1 MRRKVVMAVSVKFVG
16 SFRGISGTDG
26 LRLKYER
33 SVSLRTLVKKIVERL
48 PKLKSSLVDPE
59 SGEPRRTML
68 VLVNGREISVLNG
81 LETRVNDEDEV
92 VFVPV
97 VHGG

>member
-1 MRRKVVMAVSVKFVG
+1 MIVSVKFVG
-16 SFRGISGTDG
+16 SFRGISGKDKLT
-26 LRLKYER
+26 LKFGR
-33 SVSLRTLVKKIVERL
+33 AVSLTALVKKTVEQL
-48 PKLKSSLVDPE
+48 PKLKSSLIDPE
-59 SGEPRRTML
+59 SGEPRRNML

>member
-1 MRRKVVMAVSVKFVG
+1 MVVSVKFIG
-16 SFRGISGTDG
+16 SFRGISGKDKLT
-26 LRLKYER
+26 LKFGR
-33 SVSLRTLVKKIVERL
+33 PVSLTALVNKTVERL
-48 PKLKSSLVDPE
+48 PKLRSSLIDPE
-59 SGEPRRTML
+59 SGEPRRSML

-81 LETRVNDEDEV
+81 LETRVNDKDEV